1 MNANAQAGFIFG
13 TGFLALAAYLSWSGS
28 KSGELFGLG
37 DDPLVPPAGGDYD
50 PRKAG
55 RDAFLRAHLAKKFW
69 GSTVLA
75 AQSSTSLNKLS
86 KRIRKYSPEAADEAL
101 KAADEAWKLH
111 FTTLKLAQKY
121 NPEWVKLRSE
131 KSGQTLL
138 PSQG

>member
-75 AQSSTSLNKLS
+75 AQSSLSMRKLS
-86 KRIRKYSPEAADEAL
+86 GRIRKYSSTAADDARAIADEAF
-101 KAADEAWKLH
+101 KLH
-111 FTTLKLAQKY
+111 LDSLKLAEKY
-121 NPEWVKLRSE
+121 NPEWVKVRME
-131 KSGQTLL
+131 KSGNAFLST
-138 PSQG
+138 SG